1 MEASQAKRGAVSHH
15 NEFVR
20 QDSSTHKT
28 VHPRKQT
35 ILGEGKSRSLFVRKS
50 PLHGLGCF
58 ARVRFLQGNR
68 IAEYA
73 GEKISRKEAMRRMK
87 RPNGKRISE
96 LEPEWY
102 IDGSVDGNQTQFINH
117 SCDPNADAFVFGGS
131 LLIFA
136 LREIAPGEEIT
147 VDYLN
152 SFEQDQSVCQ
162 CRTASCRQGNIQK
175 AA

>member
-1 MEASQAKRGAVSHH
+1 MLQLI
-15 NEFVR
+15 
-20 QDSSTHKT
+20 QT
-28 VHPRKQT
+28 VHRRKQT
-35 ILGEGKSRSLFVRKS
+35 IPGEGKTSRSLSVTKS

-58 ARVRFLQGNR
+58 ATVRFLKGSR

-96 LEPEWY
+96 LEAEWY
-102 IDGSVDGNQTQFINH
+102 IDGSVDGNQTQYINH
-117 SCDPNADAFVFGGS
+117 SCHPNADAFVIGGS
-131 LLIFA
+131 LFIFA

-162 CRTASCRQGNIQK
+162 CRTASCRQRIIQK

>member
-1 MEASQAKRGAVSHH
+1 MLELI
-15 NEFVR
+15 
-20 QDSSTHKT
+20 KT
-28 VHPRKQT
+28 VQRRKQT
-35 ILGEGKSRSLFVRKS
+35 IPGEGKTSRSLSVTKS

-58 ARVRFLQGNR
+58 ATVRFLKGNR
-68 IAEYA
+68 IAEYD

-96 LEPEWY
+96 LEAEWY
-102 IDGSVDGNQTQFINH
+102 IDGSIEGNQTQYINH
-117 SCDPNADAFVFGGS
+117 SCDPNADAFVIGGS
-131 LLIFA
+131 LFIFA

-162 CRTASCRQGNIQK
+162 CRTASCRQRIIQK

>member
-1 MEASQAKRGAVSHH
+1 MLQLI
-15 NEFVR
+15 
-20 QDSSTHKT
+20 KT
-28 VHPRKQT
+28 VYRRKET
-35 ILGEGKSRSLFVRKS
+35 IPGEGKTSHSLFVTKS

-58 ARVRFLQGNR
+58 ATVRFLKGDR

-73 GEKISRKEAMRRMK
+73 GEKINRKDAMRRMK

-96 LEPEWY
+96 VEAEWY
-102 IDGSVDGNQTQFINH
+102 IDGSVDGNETQYINH
-117 SCDPNADAFVFGGS
+117 SCDPNADAFVIGGS
-131 LLIFA
+131 LFIFA

-162 CRTASCRQGNIQK
+162 CRTASCRRRIHQK

>member
-1 MEASQAKRGAVSHH
+1 MLQLI
-15 NEFVR
+15 
-20 QDSSTHKT
+20 KT
-28 VHPRKQT
+28 VYRRKET
-35 ILGEGKSRSLFVRKS
+35 IPGEGKTSHSLFVTKS

-58 ARVRFLQGNR
+58 ATVRFLKGDR

-73 GEKISRKEAMRRMK
+73 GEKINRKDAMRRMK

-96 LEPEWY
+96 VEAEWY

-117 SCDPNADAFVFGGS
+117 SCDPNADAFVIGGS
-131 LLIFA
+131 LFIFA

-152 SFEQDQSVCQ
+152 SFAQDQSVCQ
-162 CRTASCRQGNIQK
+162 CRTASCRQGDIQK

>member
-1 MEASQAKRGAVSHH
+1 MLQLIES
-15 NEFVR
+15 
-20 QDSSTHKT
+20 
-28 VHPRKQT
+28 VHRRKQT
-35 ILGEGKSRSLFVRKS
+35 IPGESKWSHSLFVKKS

-58 ARVRFLQGNR
+58 ATVRFLKGNR

-73 GEKISRKEAMRRMK
+73 GEKISRKEAIRRMK

-96 LEPEWY
+96 LEAERY
-102 IDGSVDGNQTQFINH
+102 IDGSVDGNQTQYINH
-117 SCDPNADAFVFGGS
+117 SCDPNADAFVIGGS
-131 LLIFA
+131 LFIFA

-152 SFEQDQSVCQ
+152 SFEHDQSVWQ
-162 CRTASCRQGNIQK
+162 CRTASCRHRIIQK

>member
-1 MEASQAKRGAVSHH
+1 MLQLI
-15 NEFVR
+15 
-20 QDSSTHKT
+20 KT
-28 VHPRKQT
+28 VYRRKET
-35 ILGEGKSRSLFVRKS
+35 IPGEGKTSHSLFVTKS

-58 ARVRFLQGNR
+58 ATVRFLKGNC

-87 RPNGKRISE
+87 RPDGKRISE
-96 LEPEWY
+96 VEAEWY
-102 IDGSVDGNQTQFINH
+102 IDGSVDGNETQYINH
-117 SCDPNADAFVFGGS
+117 SCDPNADAFVIGGS
-131 LLIFA
+131 LFIFA
-136 LREIAPGEEIT
+136 LREIAPGDEIT

-162 CRTASCRQGNIQK
+162 CRTASCREGNIQK

>member
-1 MEASQAKRGAVSHH
+1 MFEHI
-15 NEFVR
+15 
-20 QDSSTHKT
+20 KT
-28 VHPRKQT
+28 IHRRKQT
-35 ILGEGKSRSLFVRKS
+35 IPGDGKTWRSLAVTKS

-58 ARVRFLQGNR
+58 ATVRFVRGDR

-73 GEKISRKEAMRRMK
+73 GEKISRKEAMRRLK
-87 RPNGKRISE
+87 RSNGKCISE
-96 LEPEWY
+96 VEAEWY
-102 IDGSVDGNQTQFINH
+102 IDGSVDGNQTQYINH
-117 SCDPNADAFVFGGS
+117 SCDPNADAFVIDGS
-131 LLIFA
+131 LFIFT

-162 CRTASCRQGNIQK
+162 CRTASCRQGNIRK

>member
-1 MEASQAKRGAVSHH
+1 MLELI
-15 NEFVR
+15 
-20 QDSSTHKT
+20 KT
-28 VHPRKQT
+28 VQRRKQT
-35 ILGEGKSRSLFVRKS
+35 IRGEGMTWHSLSVTKS

-58 ARVRFLQGNR
+58 ATVRFLKGNR

-87 RPNGKRISE
+87 RPNGRRISE
-96 LEPEWY
+96 LAAGWY
-102 IDGSVDGNQTQFINH
+102 IDGSVDGNQTQHINH
-117 SCDPNADAFVFGGS
+117 SCDPNADASVIGGS
-131 LLIFA
+131 LFIFA

-152 SFEQDQSVCQ
+152 SFEQDRSVCQ
-162 CRTASCRQGNIQK
+162 CRTASCRQRIIQK

>member
-1 MEASQAKRGAVSHH
+1 MPQLI
-15 NEFVR
+15 
-20 QDSSTHKT
+20 KT
-28 VHPRKQT
+28 VHRRQQT
-35 ILGEGKSRSLFVRKS
+35 ILGEVKTSHSLFVTKS

-58 ARVRFLQGNR
+58 AKVRFLQGNR

-87 RPNGKRISE
+87 RANGKRISE
-96 LEPEWY
+96 LEAEWY
-102 IDGSVDGNQTQFINH
+102 IDGSVDGNQTQYINH
-117 SCDPNADAFVFGGS
+117 SCDPNADAFVIGGS
-131 LLIFA
+131 LFIFA

-147 VDYLN
+147 IDYLN

-162 CRTASCRQGNIQK
+162 CRTSSCRQGNTQK

>member
-1 MEASQAKRGAVSHH
+1 MLQLI
-15 NEFVR
+15 
-20 QDSSTHKT
+20 KT
-28 VHPRKQT
+28 VYRRKET
-35 ILGEGKSRSLFVRKS
+35 IPGEGKTSHSLFVTKS

-58 ARVRFLQGNR
+58 ATVRFLKGDR

-73 GEKISRKEAMRRMK
+73 GEKINRKDAMRRMK

-96 LEPEWY
+96 VEAEWY
-102 IDGSVDGNQTQFINH
+102 IDGSVDGNETQYINH
-117 SCDPNADAFVFGGS
+117 SCDPNADAFVIGGS
-131 LLIFA
+131 LFIFA

-162 CRTASCRQGNIQK
+162 CRTASCRQRNIQK

>member
-1 MEASQAKRGAVSHH
+1 MLQLI
-15 NEFVR
+15 
-20 QDSSTHKT
+20 KT
-28 VHPRKQT
+28 VHRRKQT
-35 ILGEGKSRSLFVRKS
+35 IFGEGKTWRSLSVTKS
-50 PLHGLGCF
+50 PLHRLGCF
-58 ARVRFLQGNR
+58 ATVRFLKGYR

-96 LEPEWY
+96 LEAEWY
-102 IDGSVDGNQTQFINH
+102 IDGSVGGNQTQYINH
-117 SCDPNADAFVFGGS
+117 SCDPNADAFVIGGS
-131 LLIFA
+131 LFIFA

-152 SFEQDQSVCQ
+152 SFQQDQSVCQ
-162 CRTASCRQGNIQK
+162 CRTASCRQGDIQK

>member
-1 MEASQAKRGAVSHH
+1 MKT
-15 NEFVR
+15 
-20 QDSSTHKT
+20 SS
-28 VHPRKQT
+28 R
-35 ILGEGKSRSLFVRKS
+35 LFVTSS

-68 IAEYA
+68 IAEYV
-73 GEKISRKEAMRRMK
+73 GEKIDHTEAVRRMK

-96 LEPEWY
+96 LEAEWY
-102 IDGSVDGNQTQFINH
+102 IDGSVDGNQTQYINH
-117 SCDPNADAFVFGGS
+117 SCDPNADAFVIGGA

-136 LREIAPGEEIT
+136 LRDIAPGEEVT

-162 CRTASCRQGNIQK
+162 CRICSCHQGNGQK

>member
-1 MEASQAKRGAVSHH
+1 MLQLI
-15 NEFVR
+15 
-20 QDSSTHKT
+20 KT
-28 VHPRKQT
+28 VHRRQQT
-35 ILGEGKSRSLFVRKS
+35 IPGEGKTSRSLSVTKS

-58 ARVRFLQGNR
+58 ATVRFLKGNR

-96 LEPEWY
+96 LETEWY
-102 IDGSVDGNQTQFINH
+102 IDGSVDGNQTQYINH
-117 SCDPNADAFVFGGS
+117 SCDPNADAFVIGGS
-131 LLIFA
+131 LFIFA
-136 LREIAPGEEIT
+136 LREIAPGDEIT

>member
-1 MEASQAKRGAVSHH
+1 MLQLI
-15 NEFVR
+15 
-20 QDSSTHKT
+20 KT
-28 VHPRKQT
+28 VYRRKET
-35 ILGEGKSRSLFVRKS
+35 IPGEGKTSHSLFVTKS

-58 ARVRFLQGNR
+58 ATVRFLKGDR

-73 GEKISRKEAMRRMK
+73 GEKINRKDAMRRMK

-96 LEPEWY
+96 VEAEWY
-102 IDGSVDGNQTQFINH
+102 IDGSVDGNETQYINH
-117 SCDPNADAFVFGGS
+117 SCDPNADAFVIGGS
-131 LLIFA
+131 LFIFA
-136 LREIAPGEEIT
+136 LREIAPGDEIT

-162 CRTASCRQGNIQK
+162 CRTVSCRQRIIEK